1 VSARLGAALL
11 VAAVVL
17 GGDGLWLHA
26 KAVLAQ
32 ALLARAWSAAEA
44 GDARPRPWPWADTWP
59 VARIEVPRLGV
70 DEIVLAGASG
80 RVLAFA
86 PGHVDGTPLPGEP
99 GNAILAGHR
108 DTTFRFLER
117 LAPGDEIRTE
127 LPGGR
132 EAVFTV
138 DSTRVQDAADP
149 WAFEAPDGATVLTL
163 ATCWPFDSPVPGGR
177 LRYVV
182 RATAGSSGAVLPK
195 AGL

>member
-1 VSARLGAALL
+1 MTSKLGAVLL
-11 VAAVVL
+11 VAAVAL

-32 ALLARAWSAAEA
+32 ELLAHAWSAAES

-59 VARIEVPRLGV
+59 VARLEVPRLGI
-70 DEIVLAGASG
+70 EQIVLAGASG

-117 LAPGDEIRTE
+117 LQPGDRIRTR
-127 LPGGR
+127 LPDGR
-132 EAVFTV
+132 ETLFTV

-149 WAFEAPDGATVLTL
+149 WAFDAPDGATTLTL

-182 RATAGSSGAVLPK
+182 RAVASAPRARSAS
-195 AGL
+195 

>member
-1 VSARLGAALL
+1 MTSKLGAVLL
-11 VAAVVL
+11 AAAVAL

-32 ALLARAWSAAEA
+32 ALLAHAWSAAEA

-59 VARIEVPRLGV
+59 VARLEVPRLGIE
-70 DEIVLAGASG
+70 EIVLAGASG

-117 LAPGDEIRTE
+117 LRPGDRIRTR
-127 LPGGR
+127 LPDGR
-132 EAVFTV
+132 ETLFTV

-149 WAFEAPDGATVLTL
+149 WAFDG
-163 ATCWPFDSPVPGGR
+163 PGGR
-177 LRYVV
+177 R
-182 RATAGSSGAVLPK
+182 PC
-195 AGL
+195 